1 MPFSPKSIEEKP
13 YNMCVN
19 CAHIGKNCDGPN
31 FLAMEMPRLCE
42 WCRLRKDYLHNLDS
56 KWTNAYIAEQ
66 SGISKVT
73 VDRFLSGSVDDL
85 KTSTIARILK
95 VMVNGT
101 WGQYP
106 CAMADVA
113 EKETVYVD
121 NPELV
126 AKLAKATEQCEH
138 LQAVLDNIATEHKAD
153 IEAAHESD
161 QQKIDYLKERVEYLK
176 DQMAAKD
183 KLMQER
189 YDFLK
194 RKDRVIGILSV
205 LLAVCLVAIIAALV
219 VDAMNPD
226 RGFFWLADWFS
237 DVNKSVF
244 KNII

>member
-1 MPFSPKSIEEKP
+1 MPFSPKSIEDKP

-95 VMVNGT
+95 VLVNGT

-106 CAMADVA
+106 CAMADA
-113 EKETVYVD
+113 TGKEIVYKD
-121 NPELV
+121 SPELV
-126 AKLAKATEQCEH
+126 AKADAVAAQCAK
-138 LQAVLDNIATEHKAD
+138 LQATMDNMTAEHN
-153 IEAAHESD
+153 SR
-161 QQKIDYLKERVEYLK
+161 IDYLKEQIRFKENQMSTKDHLIEEYN
-176 DQMAAKD
+176 
-183 KLMQER
+183 EHI
-189 YDFLK
+189 K
-194 RKDRVIGILSV
+194 RKNRVIKWLSILLGVAVV
-205 LLAVCLVAIIAALV
+205 LIIAALV